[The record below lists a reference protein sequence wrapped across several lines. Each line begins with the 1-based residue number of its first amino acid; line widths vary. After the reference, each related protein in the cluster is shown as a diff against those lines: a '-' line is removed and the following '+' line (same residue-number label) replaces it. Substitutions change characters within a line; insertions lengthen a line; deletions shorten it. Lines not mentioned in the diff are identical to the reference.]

1 MERWHQ
7 KSSELLI
14 EIGRDTV
21 HCQTVSDTKNL
32 LEKVSTAI
40 DQGKEYEQEKM
51 RYISTL
57 AVEVFGWLFPK
68 LGKAAC

>member
-1 MERWHQ
+1 MEQWHQ
-7 KSSELLI
+7 QSSELLI

-21 HCQTVSDTKNL
+21 RCQTVSDTKNL

-57 AVEVFGWLFPK
+57 AVEVFGSLFSE
-68 LGKAAC
+68 LGKSGC